1 MALTV
6 TNTKRNSVSGSKI
19 TAFVSVAF
27 DASYPTGGE
36 AFDATTYIANPDSVL
51 VTGMDSAGHIIRY
64 DATNKTLKVYESG
77 NALNDQ
83 TPTADIAANAL
94 QAPLVECAATTDLS
108 LLSVELIITGS
119 RA

>member
-6 TNTKRNSVSGSKI
+6 SNTKRNSVSGSKI
-19 TAFVSVAF
+19 TAYVTVAF

-36 AFDATTYIANPDSVL
+36 PFDATTYIANPDSIL
-51 VTGMDSAGHIIRY
+51 VSGMDSAGHIVRY
-64 DATNKTLKVYESG
+64 DETNKKLKVYESG

-83 TPTADIAANAL
+83 TPTADIPANAL
-94 QAPLVECAATTDLS
+94 QAPLVECANTTDLA
-108 LLSVELIITGS
+108 LLGVELIITGS

>member
-6 TNTKRNSVSGSKI
+6 SNTKRNSVSGSKI
-19 TAFVSVAF
+19 TAYVNVVF

-51 VTGMDSAGHIIRY
+51 VTGMDSAGHIVRY
-64 DATNKTLKVYESG
+64 DATNKKLKVYESG
-77 NALNDQ
+77 HAALDGNAAL
-83 TPTADIAANAL
+83 ANAA
-94 QAPLVECAATTDLS
+94 QAPLVECANTTNLS
-108 LLSVELIITGS
+108 LLGVELIITGS